1 MVGRSAGD
9 FAALEPQCREC
20 LRTGEYDLLAELA
33 QPHRLSELVD
43 GNRVIDKS
51 AGEREIRI
59 VGTISDDDVSLTG
72 IRQKHLFQIFDALRG
87 DGGGRLETTVF
98 DQHGQPVQ
106 DGVGRLGQVQEEEPV
121 RGQRVPIRETVIQS
135 RARPFLGQLDAA
147 RAIESAAIIVV
158 RLDQPVFRMLD
169 DMRRA
174 MPQFDRCGLHWPAP
188 SLSPYIFL
196 IISLW

>member
-1 MVGRSAGD
+1 MPHTYLGVPRPKSAGD

-87 DGGGRLETTVF
+87 DGGCCHRGLRQ
-98 DQHGQPVQ
+98 DHCRHGCFLQSAQP
-106 DGVGRLGQVQEEEPV
+106 
-121 RGQRVPIRETVIQS
+121 S
-135 RARPFLGQLDAA
+135 F
-147 RAIESAAIIVV
+147 
-158 RLDQPVFRMLD
+158 
-169 DMRRA
+169 
-174 MPQFDRCGLHWPAP
+174 
-188 SLSPYIFL
+188 
-196 IISLW
+196 